1 MPYIPYTDEQKQLAN
16 SVDLPMFLR
25 MRGEKLVPVGREFKL
40 IYHDGYGKHDS
51 ITMSGSQWY
60 DHKNQVGGGPIKF
73 MREHYG
79 MNFQEA
85 MQALL
90 GHTALPMPQTAV
102 PVMAERKKEFRL
114 PEPNDN
120 MHRVYAYLIKQR
132 CINPEVITHFAK
144 QRLLYEDKKY
154 HNAVFVG
161 VDGNGI
167 PRQAHKRSTT
177 TFGNSFRQT
186 VEGSDTRYSF
196 AHFGT
201 NNRLFV
207 FEAPIDILSF
217 ISLYPKDWIQSSYIA
232 MNGVYESAVL
242 TALEEHPNLDTILI
256 CTDNDEGGIDAN
268 DRLSDIL
275 REHGYERISRVLPRN
290 KDWNEDLK
298 AMNGVPFLP
307 AVPHPRLEEY
317 KTQAEALQ
325 YYPCRIEKLRSQLSA
340 AFKNGQYKYLAEYA
354 LAGSVFFAQKT
365 AYNPDRSRA
374 FQEAKHRLGVTYHP
388 YLDRCKST
396 HIYRE
401 LEAKIADVMQDL
413 TNYAR
418 TDEQTRATAEKL
430 YQLAD
435 NALRVS
441 VDEALKEPVQ
451 EEEIEPEPE
460 FDLQLE

>member
-16 SVDLPMFLR
+16 SVELPMFLR
-25 MRGEKLVPVGREFKL
+25 MRGETLIPVGREFKL

-51 ITMSGSQWY
+51 ITVSGSQWY

-90 GHTALPMPQTAV
+90 GHTSLPMPQTAV
-102 PVMAERKKEFRL
+102 PVMAERKKEFKL
-114 PEPNDN
+114 PELNDN

-132 CINPEVITHFAK
+132 FINPEVITHFAK
-144 QRLLYEDKKY
+144 QRLLYEDKKH

-196 AHFGT
+196 AHFGA
-201 NNRLFV
+201 NNKLFV
-207 FEAPIDILSF
+207 FEAPIDMLSF
-217 ISLYPKDWIQSSYIA
+217 ISLYPKDWEHSSYIA

-268 DRLSDIL
+268 DRLSVIL
-275 REHGYERISRVLPRN
+275 REHGYERITRVLPRN

-317 KTQAEALQ
+317 KRQAEDLQ
-325 YYPCRIEKLRSQLSA
+325 YYPCRIEKLRSQLGA
-340 AFKNGQYKYLAEYA
+340 AFKNGQYRYLAEYA
-354 LAGSVFFAQKT
+354 LAGSVFFSQKT
-365 AYNPDRSRA
+365 ALNQDCSLA
-374 FQEAKHRLGVTYHP
+374 FQEAKHRLGVTYRP

-396 HIYRE
+396 ALCRE
-401 LEAKIADVMQDL
+401 LEAKIAEVQQDL
-413 TNYAR
+413 TSYAR

-435 NALRVS
+435 CSLRVS